1 MRQARLLEQ
10 IDPKWLRAAD
20 CKGECDFDA
29 DSGEWHLH
37 NVSSGRLAHDNRIV
51 HVRHLQDQPFEA
63 NLGQSGVRAT
73 DRADGRLEASVLER
87 SNRALQDIRLLGLSA
102 STAHKRGRES
112 MRA

>member
-10 IDPKWLRAAD
+10 TDFKWLRAAD

-37 NVSSGRLAHDNRIV
+37 DVSAGGLTHDHRTV
-51 HVRHLQDQPFEA
+51 HVRHLQDQPVEA

-73 DRADGRLEASVLER
+73 DRADGRLETSVLER

-102 STAHKRGRES
+102 SAAHKRRRES